1 MMKKMIAFILAFV
14 LIFAAAICVDAG
26 SYIRGDA
33 DGNGYVDIVD
43 VTVIS
48 RQLVGLEVPAFFEKS
63 ADVDKSGEVE
73 ITDATLIQRMI
84 AGISNFYSIGETVVE
99 TQAPTRDPDE
109 LPFIPKR

>member
-1 MMKKMIAFILAFV
+1 MMKKFIAFISAFV
-14 LIFAAAICVDAG
+14 LIFTLAICAGAG
-26 SYIRGDA
+26 SYVRGDA

-48 RQLVGLEVPAFFEKS
+48 RQLVELDVPAFFEKN
-63 ADVDKSGEVE
+63 ADVDNSGEVE

-84 AGISNFYSIGETVVE
+84 AGISNFYNIGETVVE